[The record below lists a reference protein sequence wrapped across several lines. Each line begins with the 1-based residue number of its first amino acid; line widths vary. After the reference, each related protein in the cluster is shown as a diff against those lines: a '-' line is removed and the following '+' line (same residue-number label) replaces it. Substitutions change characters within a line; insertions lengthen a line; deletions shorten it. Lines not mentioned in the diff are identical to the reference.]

1 MKKAS
6 EETKAGGNNLKS
18 AGGSLRETS
27 SVWVENSTG
36 LFLPASRVS
45 LSDTNNDYSLE
56 RDIDGGEVAL
66 PTIKTRLSSSDQ

>member
-6 EETKAGGNNLKS
+6 EETKAGGNNLNS

-45 LSDTNNDYSLE
+45 LSDTNNDSLE
-56 RDIDGGEVAL
+56 RDIDAGEVAL
-66 PTIKTRLSSSDQ
+66 PTIKSRMSSLDQ